1 MLAPL
6 SWLREYVDI
15 DVSVRELE
23 EKLFGAGFE
32 VEEVIEVG
40 KDVSGVVVGLVKS
53 VTPVPDTHISVC
65 TVDCGDKGTFQICCG
80 ADNVR
85 PGGKYPAALV
95 GATVIKTA
103 RDHITPEGVMTISKG
118 KIRGIESEGML
129 CSGVELGLN
138 DDLCPGAEY
147 FGLLV
152 LPEDAVPGE
161 DVKPL
166 LGLDDF
172 IFDIALTA
180 NRPDCQS
187 IVGMARE
194 VAAVLKKP
202 FKMPDLSYAETGK
215 TIDFDVT
222 VDAPDLCPRYIAH
235 YVSDVTIAPSPAWM
249 RRYLALVGVRSI
261 SNIVDITNFVL
272 KEFGQPMHAF
282 DLDFLEGNKIR
293 VRRAEPGEKIITL
306 DEKEFAL
313 TPDNLVIC
321 DGKKPVA
328 LAGVMGGLNSE
339 IRDTTTEVVFECAKF
354 ARDNIRR
361 TARALGQPTDSS
373 QRYEKGVDEYAT
385 VNGVKRALHLVEQLG
400 CGKVSSL
407 HIERAAGPDPAPRP
421 LTVSISKMNALLG
434 ITVPSD
440 EILRH
445 LAALDFAPE
454 IEGDTLR
461 LSVPPWR
468 EDIDDHVSDIAEEV
482 IRSYGYEHITP
493 RFLETARVT
502 AGGRADEQTALLRL
516 KNALVS
522 QGFFETV
529 FYSFFSPADLDTLR
543 LPDDAP
549 ERKAIRI
556 KNPISEDLSLMRTT
570 LLPSMLNAIVR
581 NLRRGNPAGRLFE
594 IGARFLADELPIT
607 DYPEERKT
615 LSFGVFGEG
624 ETFFTAKS
632 ALAAIEE
639 AFGLNFRCEAD
650 TLPFLH
656 PGMTAAIFLGEEKI
670 GVMGALAHDVA
681 ADLSIDKPVFLG
693 QIDYKALES
702 HLFGTMKY
710 RPLSRFADERRDLAL
725 VMDESVRC
733 ADIEDA
739 VRSSC
744 KYVRSVDLF
753 DVYRDEKRVGAGKKS
768 LAFSVL
774 FSPED
779 QEFAPGEVDKYVD
792 KIVRKL
798 EYTMGITRR

>member
-6 SWLREYVDI
+6 SWLKEYVDI
-15 DVSVRELE
+15 DVSVKELE

-32 VEEVIEVG
+32 VEEVIDVG
-40 KDVSGVVVGLVKS
+40 KDVSGVVVGLVES
-53 VTPVPDTHISVC
+53 VEPVPDTHISVC
-65 TVDCGDKGTFQICCG
+65 RVNCGDKGTFQICCG

-85 PGGKYPAALV
+85 PGGKYPTALV

-103 RDHITPEGVMTISKG
+103 KDHVTPEGTMTISKG

-138 DDLCPGAEY
+138 EDLYPGAEY

-152 LPEDAVPGE
+152 LPQDAAPGE
-161 DVKPL
+161 DVKPIV
-166 LGLDDF
+166 GLDDC

-187 IVGMARE
+187 MIGMARE

-202 FKMPDLSYAETGK
+202 FKMPDLTFTESGK

-222 VDAPDLCPRYIAH
+222 VEAPDLCPRYIAH
-235 YVSDVTIAPSPAWM
+235 YVSDVAIGTSPAWM

-282 DLDFLEGNKIR
+282 DLDFLEDHRIC
-293 VRRAEPGEKIITL
+293 VRRAAPGEKIVTL
-306 DEKEFAL
+306 DEKEFTL
-313 TPDNLVIC
+313 SPENLVIC
-321 DGKKPVA
+321 DGRKPVA

-339 IRDTTTEVVFECAKF
+339 IREDTKEVVFECAKF

-385 VNGVKRALHLVEQLG
+385 KTGILRALHLVEKLG
-400 CGKVSSL
+400 CGKVSSV
-407 HIERAAGPDPAPRP
+407 HIERAAGPDPAPRQIG
-421 LTVSISKMNALLG
+421 VSIAKINALLG
-434 ITVPSD
+434 IEVPKE

-445 LAALDFAPE
+445 LAALDLAPE

-461 LSVPPWR
+461 LSIPPWR
-468 EDIDDHVSDIAEEV
+468 EDLDEHASDIAEEV

-502 AGGRADEQTALLRL
+502 AGGRTPEQQTRLQL

-522 QGFFETV
+522 QGFYEAV
-529 FYSFFSPADLDTLR
+529 FYSFFSPADLDMLR
-543 LPDDAP
+543 LPEDAP
-549 ERKAIRI
+549 ERKAIRL

-581 NLRRGNPAGRLFE
+581 NLRRGNPEGRLFE
-594 IGARFLADELPIT
+594 IGVRFLAKELPIT
-607 DYPEERKT
+607 EYPEERPT
-615 LSFGVFGEG
+615 LCFGVFGEG
-624 ETFFTAKS
+624 EDFFTAKS
-632 ALAAIEE
+632 ALAAMED
-639 AFGLNFRCEAD
+639 AFGLSFKYEAD
-650 TLPFLH
+650 SVPYLH
-656 PGMTAAIFLGEEKI
+656 PGMTAAIFLGERKI

-681 ADLSIDKPVFLG
+681 EDLAVDKPVFIG
-693 QIDYKALES
+693 QIDLGALEG
-702 HLFGTMKY
+702 HLFDTIKY
-710 RPLSRFADERRDLAL
+710 HPLSKFADERRDLAL

-733 ADIEDA
+733 ADIRDA

-744 KYVRSVDLF
+744 KYIRSVDLF

-774 FSPED
+774 FTPED
-779 QEFAPGEVDKYVD
+779 KEFAPGEVDKYMD

-798 EYTMGITRR
+798 EYTLGVTRR